1 MKLKQFEHRGNYVFA
16 LSFNNGEFMETDLS
30 PLIENYVSISE
41 VNSARIDPD
50 WGCLEFK
57 NGAVDIEPITLY
69 QWAESHN
76 LCHH

>member
-16 LSFNNGEFMETDLS
+16 LTFNNGVFMETDLS
-30 PLIENYVSISE
+30 PLIESHVDVSE
-41 VNSARIDPD
+41 TNSARIDPD

-57 NGAVDIEPITLY
+57 DGAVDIEPKTLY
-69 QWAESHN
+69 LWAESHN